1 MAQGPA
7 ALDLLVAASGP
18 DQPLAL
24 RFTAVPFLRR
34 IHDPKAL
41 DALERLTANTEDR
54 NIRTSGLQA
63 LAASGDSARAAA
75 VALRLIA
82 DPDPLFAS
90 AAVRTGARVG
100 GAAARAQLTQALAKE
115 TRVLVRLAI
124 QQVLTPASG
133 H

>member
-1 MAQGPA
+1 M
-7 ALDLLVAASGP
+7 
-18 DQPLAL
+18 
-24 RFTAVPFLRR
+24 PFLRR

-90 AAVRTGARVG
+90 AAVRTAGRVG
-100 GAAARAQLTQALAKE
+100 GAAARAKLQQELATEK
-115 TRVLVRLAI
+115 RVFVRLAI
-124 QQVLTPASG
+124 QQVLAPAGG